1 MANIVYGAPYI
12 PPVDPA
18 PAWSGMPMTWTAKGT
33 EWALTDRSTGIF
45 LLPGVRGLGSARQE
59 RHSTSSPAVAG
70 SQYQGTSFLDREV
83 MWPLKIWH
91 NGGSTAWME
100 RDRAFWKTMDPKDI
114 GVWTVVHPDGNHR
127 SLTLRFVDDGDHSRE
142 RNPLRIGWDRYNINL
157 VAEQPFWVGRPV
169 VRSFIGEAPP
179 PPFFGNDGPIV
190 NIASDFSAAN
200 ARMDNPGDEESFP
213 RWFIDGDTESAH
225 VGVGEEIVHVPF
237 PIDAGYCLVIE
248 SDPDLIGGTLYE
260 ITASGAEKKPSERVI
275 GVDMINP
282 VDMSPEL
289 GETDFAPVP
298 AGAQVPLSLSI
309 SGTGAV
315 EVLLPTLYR
324 RPW

>member
-12 PPVDPA
+12 PPVDQA

-33 EWALTDRSTGIF
+33 QWSLTDRSTGIF
-45 LLPGVRGLGSARQE
+45 LLPGVRGLGSARSE

-70 SQYQGTSFLDREV
+70 SSYQGSSFLDREV
-83 MWPLKIWH
+83 MWPVKVWH
-91 NGGSTAWME
+91 DGGSTAWME
-100 RDRAFWKTMDPKDI
+100 RDRAFWKTMDPKDT

-127 SLTLRFVDDGDHSRE
+127 SLALRFVDDGDHVRA
-142 RNPLRIGWDRYNINL
+142 RNPLRLGWDRYNINL
-157 VAEQPFWVGRPV
+157 IAEQPFWVGAPV

-190 NIASDFSAAN
+190 HIASDFSAAN
-200 ARMDNPGDEESFP
+200 ARMDNPGDEESYP
-213 RWFIDGDTESAH
+213 RWFIDGDTSSAH
-225 VGVGEEIVHVPF
+225 VGVGDEVVHVPF
-237 PIDAGYCLVIE
+237 PVDAGKCLVIE
-248 SDPDLIGGTLYE
+248 SDPDLIGATLYE
-260 ITASGAEKKPSERVI
+260 ITVSGAEKKPSERVV
-275 GVDMINP
+275 GVDLVNP
-282 VDMSPEL
+282 IDMSPDL

-309 SGTGAV
+309 SGTGTV